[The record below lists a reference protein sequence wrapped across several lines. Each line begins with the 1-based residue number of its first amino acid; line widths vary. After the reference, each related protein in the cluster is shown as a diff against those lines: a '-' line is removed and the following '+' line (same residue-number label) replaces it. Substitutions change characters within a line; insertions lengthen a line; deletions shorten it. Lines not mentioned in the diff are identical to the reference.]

1 LQGKVLKPPA
11 TCNGLDCSGAL
22 WFIVRHLILSHTEGI
37 VFMSTKQAFQ
47 WSDRFVLGHGA
58 IDDTHREFVDCVD
71 ALLQATDAELPAALE
86 RFIAHAQDHF
96 NQENAWLGAE
106 DFPGGGECHIDEHG
120 KVMSSA
126 LDVQRMLAEG
136 QTEIV
141 REFTQALVDWF
152 PGHADYMDSA
162 LATWLVKQA
171 HNGRPL
177 VFRRKEKSA
186 Q

>member
-1 LQGKVLKPPA
+1 
-11 TCNGLDCSGAL
+11 
-22 WFIVRHLILSHTEGI
+22 
-37 VFMSTKQAFQ
+37 MSTNQEFN
-47 WSDRFVLGHGA
+47 WSDRFLLGHTA
-58 IDDTHREFVDCVD
+58 MDDTHREFVDCVD
-71 ALLQATDAELPAALE
+71 ALLRATDAELPAALE

-96 NQENAWLGAE
+96 NQENAWLSAD

-126 LDVQRMLAEG
+126 RDVQLMLAEG
-136 QTEIV
+136 RVDIV
-141 REFTQALVDWF
+141 RDFTQALVDWF

-177 VFRRKEKSA
+177 VFRRKEKSTE
-186 Q
+186 

>member
-1 LQGKVLKPPA
+1 MPA
-11 TCNGLDCSGAL
+11 TSACSFASVQGHGTAGAL
-22 WFIVRHLILSHTEGI
+22 
-37 VFMSTKQAFQ
+37 
-47 WSDRFVLGHGA
+47 GA
-58 IDDTHREFVDCVD
+58 AIALVSRE
-71 ALLQATDAELPAALE
+71 
-86 RFIAHAQDHF
+86 
-96 NQENAWLGAE
+96 
-106 DFPGGGECHIDEHG
+106 
-120 KVMSSA
+120 A